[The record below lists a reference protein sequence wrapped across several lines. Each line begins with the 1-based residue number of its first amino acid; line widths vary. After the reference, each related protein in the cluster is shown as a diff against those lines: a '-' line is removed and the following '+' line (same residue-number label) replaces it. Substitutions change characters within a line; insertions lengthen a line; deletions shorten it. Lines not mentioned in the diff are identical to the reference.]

1 MSSENNIVPK
11 SKLLENY
18 NAFLEHLKCIFSD
31 SVENVEY
38 FLNENDDD
46 KYTRCLSFV
55 SSFNDENFDLFVKSK
70 LKVFSHKSPDTLAI
84 SSSLFTVDNECRL
97 YLKELL
103 NNQPDELKKI
113 IWNDLYL
120 LYLTTESTKEEQNTS
135 RLEKLVVVLSENDS
149 SVDRVKMMKER
160 LNQVIGDDINDATKM
175 MLNDMV
181 EGFSKILDN
190 PNTMFPE
197 MLNITTMIT
206 TKYAD
211 KINSGEIEV
220 EKVLKSSLSSFP
232 NLNQDMV
239 NGLLSLLSNKNKSN
253 VKKDKVVMDENFST
267 ASVEQG
273 TLEEKDNNFKVRS
286 LLPLLSSLNKMQGQ
300 GQGQG
305 LNSIMEMAS
314 GMLTQDNISSF
325 QTMMGQMQE
334 SGQMGDMMASLQTMM
349 GQMKESGQM
358 DEMMTSFQTMMSNSG
373 EENNL
378 QDMFKQLQQSDQVK
392 NMVSQLQ
399 QSEQFMG
406 MVNQFQQSDL
416 YKSNEDTLVDMQELL
431 NLTRDVKD
439 TKDT

>member
-1 MSSENNIVPK
+1 MSLENNIVPK
-11 SKLLENY
+11 SKFLENY
-18 NAFLEHLKCIFSD
+18 NVFLEHLKCVFSD

-38 FLNENDDD
+38 FLNESDDD

-84 SSSLFTVDNECRL
+84 SSSLFMVNNECKL

-113 IWNDLYL
+113 IWNDLHL
-120 LYLTTESTKEEQNTS
+120 LYLTTESTKDGNNQSQS
-135 RLEKLVVVLSENDS
+135 RLEKLVAVLSENDGS
-149 SVDRVKMMKER
+149 IDKVKMMKER

-181 EGFSKILDN
+181 EGFSKILEN

-239 NGLLSLLSNKNKSN
+239 NGILSMLTNKNNSS
-253 VKKDKVVMDENFST
+253 VKKEKVVMDENFST
-267 ASVEQG
+267 ANVEQG
-273 TLEEKDNNFKVRS
+273 TLEEKDNSFKVRS
-286 LLPLLSSLNKMQGQ
+286 LLPVLSSLNKMQGS
-300 GQGQG
+300 
-305 LNSIMEMAS
+305 NNIMEMAS
-314 GMLTQDNISSF
+314 GMLTQDNIASF
-325 QTMMGQMQE
+325 QSMMGQMQE
-334 SGQMGDMMASLQTMM
+334 SGQMGDMMSSLQTIM

-358 DEMMTSFQTMMSNSG
+358 DEMMSSLQTMMSNSG

-416 YKSNEDTLVDMQELL
+416 YKSNEDTIVDMQELL
-431 NLTRDVKD
+431 NLTRDD
-439 TKDT
+439 SSTKE